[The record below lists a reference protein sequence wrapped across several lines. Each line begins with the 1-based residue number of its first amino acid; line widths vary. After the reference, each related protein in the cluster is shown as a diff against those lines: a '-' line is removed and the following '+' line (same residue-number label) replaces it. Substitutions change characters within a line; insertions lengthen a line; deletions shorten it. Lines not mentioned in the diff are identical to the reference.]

1 MAVGIKSIINKSN
14 VFLFCSCL
22 VLATTLSFSSNA
34 LAQSKATKKNN
45 KAEPIKTVKE
55 AVKETKEIP
64 IQENKPAEI
73 DPISQFESDVAEQR
87 VTALNKLLTDNNPQ
101 IADFITRA
109 LKDIDWLVRAN
120 ALQAIARLDVKQR
133 SKLLPKIIEAS
144 KDSYWFV
151 RGSATIAITELARQK
166 HPSEQAFI
174 QQTFNLLIEL
184 QLDSHPFVRKQSI
197 PAILAVNPKE
207 AIKFIAPLLTDENS
221 DVEWLS
227 AITLVKINDKQAVSY
242 LHNAQQLKR
251 TSSHIYASALYHFG
265 EKDFLP
271 ILLSNLDKVDIALK
285 RELIHILCQAN
296 DLQTVE
302 VLTKT
307 LKTSLAEDP
316 RDEKIIFEIIP
327 TLSKLP
333 SPTSLEILKT
343 LLVDPDRKVQLSAIQ
358 ALSDTK
364 NPKVVAVLIEQLLLA
379 RDREFGDSLVKA
391 ISTFQQ
397 VETVDALFKV
407 RKDENG
413 KNRPAIDFALSKMG
427 ITIDNLSLAIRS
439 GKTPNWQTPRAAAR
453 WLAALGVPSSL
464 EPLVAALNHPD
475 VQVRTEA
482 AQALGMFGDR
492 AAIEPLIALLADP
505 NPIVKEATVEA
516 LKTLGINSEA
526 ITARLNSTDW
536 RVRADAANLA
546 GRMGIK
552 DVVPLLVANVE
563 SGEISARLE
572 SINALAKLK
581 DSQATKALI
590 AVLEDENAAIR
601 ATAAVALGNLGDE
614 QAAEPLVKM
623 LTSYDVALGAL
634 AADSLIKLSS
644 NNATPALIKTLSSRN
659 WRARAQAARILGHLR
674 PLSAITAL
682 IPILSDSTAPARY
695 YAGQALS
702 KMGESAINPLI
713 AALKT
718 DRRGTN
724 RYGVAR
730 ALATIGNNSV
740 DALCQLLTDT
750 DESLRILAANVLA
763 EIGDKRAIESLVNA
777 LGDDRFIVRS
787 SVAVAIGRMGEEALN
802 PVLDSLQSKNSPQ
815 RRAAAALALKN
826 LGLRQAAPALV
837 LALSDKE
844 DTVRA
849 NAADALATIGDTSVL
864 AALTAIAKNDRAD
877 TVRAAAQRAIN
888 EIQR

>member
-1 MAVGIKSIINKSN
+1 MVVGIKSIINKSN

-34 LAQSKATKKNN
+34 LAQSKTTKKNN
-45 KAEPIKTVKE
+45 KAETTKTTKE
-55 AVKETKEIP
+55 AVKETTI
-64 IQENKPAEI
+64 ENKPADI
-73 DPISQFESDVAEQR
+73 DPLSQFQSDVAEER
-87 VTALNKLLTDNNPQ
+87 VTALNKLLADNNPQ
-101 IADFITRA
+101 IVDFISRA

-120 ALQAIARLDVKQR
+120 ALQSITSLDVKQR

-151 RGSATIAITELARQK
+151 RGSAAIAITELARQK
-166 HPSEQAFI
+166 QPSEQAFI

-184 QLDSHPFVRKQSI
+184 QLDSNSFVRKQSI

-207 AIKFIAPLLTDENS
+207 AVKFIAPLLTDEN
-221 DVEWLS
+221 VEVQWSS
-227 AITLVKINDKQAVSY
+227 AIALVKINDKQAVSY

-251 TSSHIYASALYHFG
+251 TSNYIYASALYYFG
-265 EKDFLP
+265 EKDYLP
-271 ILLSNLDKVDIALK
+271 VLLSNLDKVNIELK

-296 DLQTVE
+296 DLQTVN

-307 LKTSLAEDP
+307 LKASLIEDP

-327 TLSKLP
+327 TLSRLP
-333 SPTSLEILKT
+333 SQTSLDTLKA
-343 LLVDPDRKVQLSAIQ
+343 LLTDSDRKVQLSTIQ

-364 NPKVVAVLIEQLLLA
+364 NPKVVPILIEQLLAA
-379 RDREFGDSLVKA
+379 RDRDFGDSLVKA

-439 GKTPNWQTPRAAAR
+439 GKTPSWQTPRAAAR

-475 VQVRTEA
+475 IQVRTEA

-492 AAIEPLIALLADP
+492 AAIEPLITLLADP
-505 NPIVKEATVEA
+505 NPSVKEATIEA
-516 LKTLGINSEA
+516 LKTLGINADA
-526 ITARLNSTDW
+526 ITTRLNSTDW

-546 GRMGIK
+546 GRMQIK
-552 DVVPLLVANVE
+552 EVVPLLIANVE

-581 DSQATKALI
+581 DNRATKALI

-614 QAAEPLVKM
+614 QAAEALVKM

-674 PLSAITAL
+674 PPSAITAL
-682 IPILSDSTAPARY
+682 IPILSDPTAPARY

-702 KMGESAINPLI
+702 KMGESAINPLV

-730 ALATIGNNSV
+730 ALATIGNTSV
-740 DALCQLLTDT
+740 EALCQLLTDT

-763 EIGDKRAIESLVNA
+763 EIRDKRAIEPLVNA

-826 LGLRQAAPALV
+826 LGLRQATPALV